1 VDPKSAAEGVAE
13 GASQAQINALADH
26 VADRLGKQFGDMQKE
41 YRAQA
46 AEAAQKALEG
56 KPEEASAQD
65 PTNIFKGVSPYE
77 WLEKM
82 GQVVGLKEA
91 SEGGQSAIKSLCY
104 AYAAGIESDSVNV
117 HKGLEKAEK
126 SGKLGANGEFVAKA
140 LGANDFSA
148 GGALVDQQ
156 LAAEVIP
163 ALLSETGV
171 FGDPSIMVIP
181 VNGQLDIPYEVS
193 GPTARWVAENAAA
206 NASEP
211 SFNQTTLRTERISI
225 VVPSAKKLFRN
236 TALAAAAV
244 ETSIRRQFNDAV
256 DSKFIRSVGAS
267 NTPIGLRYL
276 ADSSNVLTVQTTVSA
291 ANTDK
296 DLLRL
301 FQQIQSNNV
310 PENLSVTDSS
320 ETEIYLYET
329 SGLRIGIGD
338 EMTMVKSD
346 VAAYNDS
353 SGTVQAPLSRD
364 QIVTA
369 VNAEVGL
376 TEVYRGLGIAV
387 LSDVDWGV

>member
-1 VDPKSAAEGVAE
+1 
-13 GASQAQINALADH
+13 
-26 VADRLGKQFGDMQKE
+26 
-41 YRAQA
+41 
-46 AEAAQKALEG
+46 
-56 KPEEASAQD
+56 
-65 PTNIFKGVSPYE
+65 
-77 WLEKM
+77 
-82 GQVVGLKEA
+82 
-91 SEGGQSAIKSLCY
+91 
-104 AYAAGIESDSVNV
+104 
-117 HKGLEKAEK
+117 
-126 SGKLGANGEFVAKA
+126 
-140 LGANDFSA
+140 
-148 GGALVDQQ
+148 
-156 LAAEVIP
+156 
-163 ALLSETGV
+163 V

-256 DSKFIRSVGAS
+256 DSKFIRSVGVS

-301 FQQIQSNNV
+301 FQQIQSNNVPMNALRFMISPRTWRYLAGLRGTDVYLYRQELMAGRILGVPVAGQTGMGITNV

-369 VNAEVGL
+369 VHAEVGL